1 MKKLLVVLLALLL
14 ACGGILAGAAAEGQ
28 SPYTYT
34 VKSAH
39 TAELRCVDENIE
51 TAIIPAQI
59 DGYWIT
65 ALADDAFWGC
75 TKLKKVVIPPTV
87 RELGVSSL
95 GACYSLKDLT
105 IPHGVTT
112 LKGQVFYYSI
122 GLRSISIPSTVKK
135 IGDGVFNHCDQLKYV
150 HISRGNNYYE
160 VKGQLLIE
168 KRTKR
173 IVSSIGSINGE
184 YTIPNGIKEIASVAF
199 QGNYN
204 MTVLTIPSSVRKIE
218 NLAFVNCDNLTCKV
232 TFGSYAHKYC
242 KDNGIPYTY
251 DKK

>member
-34 VKSAH
+34 VKGSH
-39 TAELRCVDENIE
+39 TAELRCVDESIE

-65 ALADDAFWGC
+65 SLAEDAFYGC

-87 RELGVSSL
+87 KELGICAFSC
-95 GACYSLKDLT
+95 CYSLKDLA

-112 LKGQVFYYSI
+112 IKGQAFMLNSAM
-122 GLRSISIPSTVKK
+122 RSISIPSTVTK
-135 IGDGVFNHCDQLKYV
+135 IGDGVFNYCNQLKYV
-150 HISRGNNYYE
+150 KISHGNNSYE

-173 IVSSIGSINGE
+173 IVSSFGTINGE
-184 YTIPNGIKEIASVAF
+184 YTIPHGIKEIASVAF
-199 QGNYN
+199 QGQNG
-204 MTVLTIPSSVRKIE
+204 MTLLTIPSSVKKIE
-218 NLAFVNCDNLTCKV
+218 DMAFVNCNNLTCKV